1 MEKLL
6 KRWAMGRS
14 LQEKKV
20 KTNGAARGWG
30 FIFPSSKLETERGLS
45 ALEGIN
51 WFRHAVHRNELACM
65 ITWRKRK

>member
-1 MEKLL
+1 MEKL

-20 KTNGAARGWG
+20 KINKNERSGAR
-30 FIFPSSKLETERGLS
+30 ITERGLS

-51 WFRHAVHRNELACM
+51 WFRRRASQRASMHDNLEKKKLSNA
-65 ITWRKRK
+65 TS